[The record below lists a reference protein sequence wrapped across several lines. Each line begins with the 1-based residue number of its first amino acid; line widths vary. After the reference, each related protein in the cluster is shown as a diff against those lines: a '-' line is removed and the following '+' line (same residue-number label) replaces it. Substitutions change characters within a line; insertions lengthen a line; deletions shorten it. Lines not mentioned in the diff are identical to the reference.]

1 MNKITQNKAF
11 LMVVSILSAI
21 LLWLYVDNLEGRQI
35 PSQYITVP
43 VEFLGESD
51 VLAQR
56 GLMVTAGQ
64 DVSLRFRLVGLREQI
79 SDINTKRD
87 QFRVQVDLRSINTV
101 GQHTLDYTI
110 IFPDTVSE
118 GDYTVEDASLRT
130 VTVTIS
136 AMSQRE
142 VPVRCELVGEVPDGY
157 MVDTPQLHPATLVVR
172 GLQADV
178 SQVDHAVV
186 VVDMD
191 EATETVTLEADF
203 TLVNRKGEELD
214 KDSFR
219 INADAVQVT
228 VPVLT
233 IKELSLDVNLIES
246 PGSTRAHM
254 PYSIRPNKVMVAG
267 EAMSLSNLESLVLGT
282 VNLSE
287 ITEDTTLEM
296 EIPLPA
302 NARLLEGDGMAEVT
316 IGCVG
321 LETRALS
328 TTDISYINPPE
339 GLRVSVV
346 TREIEVVLR
355 GPAGELETLEDFNV
369 RLVADL
375 TDVST
380 TNGNY
385 AVPAAVYVDGARN
398 VGAIGR
404 YQVVVRISR

>member
-1 MNKITQNKAF
+1 MNKISQNKAF
-11 LMVVSILSAI
+11 LMVASILSAV
-21 LLWLYVDNLEGRQI
+21 LLWLYVDNLEQRQI
-35 PSQYITVP
+35 PSNYITAP
-43 VEFLGESD
+43 IEFLGESD
-51 VLAQR
+51 ILAQR
-56 GLMVTAGQ
+56 GLMVTAGG
-64 DVSLRFRLVGLREQI
+64 DVSLRFRLRGLREQI

-101 GQHTLDYTI
+101 GPHTLNYDI

-118 GDYTVEDASLRT
+118 TDYTVEDASLRT

-142 VPVRCELVGEVPDGY
+142 VPIRCELVGEVPDGY
-157 MVDTPQLHPATLVVR
+157 MVDTPQLRPETLVVR
-172 GLQADV
+172 GLQSDV

-191 EATETVTLEADF
+191 EATESVSLEADF
-203 TLVNRKGEELD
+203 TLVDRNGAELD
-214 KDSFR
+214 KDRYR
-219 INADAVQVT
+219 INASVVQVI

-233 IKELSLDVNLIES
+233 IKELPLEVNFIES
-246 PGSTRAHM
+246 PGSTKAHM
-254 PYSIRPNKVMVAG
+254 PYSIRPPSVMVAG
-267 EAMSLSNLESLVLGT
+267 DAMSLSNLESLVLGT
-282 VNLSE
+282 ITLSE

-296 EIPLPA
+296 PIPLPA
-302 NARLLEGDGMAEVT
+302 NSRLLGGDGMAEVT

-321 LETRALS
+321 LETRTLS
-328 TTDISYINPPE
+328 TTNISFINPPS
-339 GLRVSVV
+339 GPRVSVV

-355 GPAGELETLEDFNV
+355 GPVEELETLSDFNV

-380 TNGNY
+380 TNGSY
-385 AVPAAVYVDGARN
+385 AIPATVYVDGARN
-398 VGAIGR
+398 VGAIGQ

>member
-1 MNKITQNKAF
+1 MNKISQNKAF
-11 LMVVSILSAI
+11 LMVISILSAI
-21 LLWLYVDNLEGRQI
+21 LLWLYVDNLKERQI

-64 DVSLRFRLVGLREQI
+64 DVSLRFRLRGLREQI

-87 QFRVQVDLRSINTV
+87 QFRVQVDLRGINTV
-101 GQHTLDYTI
+101 GQHTLDYVI
-110 IFPDTVSE
+110 IYPDTVSE
-118 GDYTVEDASLRT
+118 TDYIVEDASLRT

-142 VPVRCELVGEVPDGY
+142 VPIRCELVGEVPDGY
-157 MVDTPQLHPATLVVR
+157 MVDTPRLQPETLTVR

-178 SQVDHAVV
+178 SLVDHAVV
-186 VVDMD
+186 VVDMNGAAAD
-191 EATETVTLEADF
+191 VSLEAEF
-203 TLVNRKGEELD
+203 TLVDRTGAELE
-214 KDSFR
+214 KDRYR
-219 INADAVQVT
+219 INAAAVQVT
-228 VPVLT
+228 VPVLI
-233 IKELSLDVNLIES
+233 IKELPLDVNLVES

-254 PYSIRPNKVMVAG
+254 PYSIRPNRVVVAG
-267 EAMSLSNLESLVLGT
+267 DAMSLSNLESLVLGT
-282 VNLSE
+282 INLSE

-296 EIPLPA
+296 NIPLPA
-302 NARLLEGDGMAEVT
+302 NSRLLEGDGTAEVT

-321 LETRALS
+321 LETRAIS
-328 TTDISYINPPE
+328 TTDISFINPPS
-339 GLRVSVV
+339 GPRVSVV

-355 GPAGELETLEDFNV
+355 GPAEELEALSDFNV

-398 VGAIGR
+398 VGAIGQ